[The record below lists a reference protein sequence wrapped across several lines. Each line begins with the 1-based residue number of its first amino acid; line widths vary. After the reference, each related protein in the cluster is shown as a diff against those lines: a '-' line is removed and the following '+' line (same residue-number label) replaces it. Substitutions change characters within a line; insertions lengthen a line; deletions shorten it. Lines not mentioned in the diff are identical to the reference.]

1 MFDFRITK
9 YKFIKKIKKK
19 EQQTSEFTIAA
30 YPDDKSFQGTG
41 RSKAVDDLL
50 RWVKG
55 Y

>member
-1 MFDFRITK
+1 MFDYRITK
-9 YKFIKKIKKK
+9 YKFIKKKLKKK
-19 EQQTSEFTIAA
+19 QTSEFTIAA
-30 YPDDKSFQGTG
+30 YPEDKSFQGTG

>member
-9 YKFIKKIKKK
+9 YKFIKKNKKK
-19 EQQTSEFTIAA
+19 KTSEFTIAA
-30 YPDDKSFQGTG
+30 YPEDKSFQGTG

-50 RWVKG
+50 QWVKG